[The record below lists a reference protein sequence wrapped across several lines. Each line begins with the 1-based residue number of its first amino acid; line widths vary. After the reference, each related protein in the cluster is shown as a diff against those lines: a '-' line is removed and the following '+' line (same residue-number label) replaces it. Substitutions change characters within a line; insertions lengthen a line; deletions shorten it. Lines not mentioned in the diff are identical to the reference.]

1 MLEANT
7 QNLHGDDTVHLVH
20 GVVSGQGPLS
30 GQRFGHAWVEVEID
44 GMWRVIDKS
53 NGRDILLPR
62 EFYYD
67 LGNIDSKKQ
76 HRYETMQ
83 AFAFMQDTGHFGP
96 WEDGVNP
103 EVGNDASAVP
113 MTDDEEL
120 SVFPDER
127 DEIGRQRQPLSGNI
141 KRALSAMT
149 EDTEVVSEG
158 LDVLKYW
165 IHPTFPK
172 EMIKV
177 DNAHHTQFVH
187 QHPDWFGLPA
197 DVVHKH
203 KEYYDA
209 EAVLCDHTAELMYD
223 NGWVRF
229 SLERG
234 NGYFQSIEVD
244 TIKLALRMTLSAGMD
259 IESIAVD
266 SGYGWEEGF
275 AVKTRK
281 AVKLFART
289 GKQPSKIAQ
298 FQESTET
305 LNELKHIVT
314 RHGDNKEAEVY
325 VNPSSRQL
333 IAMLKNSEYQELRG
347 YYDDD
352 HVYWWDSEF
361 LIHHAMVKELGLDY
375 EERNRL
381 FLSARGELDYEET
394 IRDELEAN
402 RWIDTVF
409 YIEEDM
415 GWRPLWVKGMVA
427 EGVGIITKQNQTV
440 DVGPD
445 ETKKQAKKFGNK
457 VTKGGVPPLLESLTT
472 PYGHKWIQ
480 MDDDRYV
487 AQAKTDNDDIIN
499 IEFDDDTIS
508 NAPMTDWSM
517 AFTRNDSI
525 SISGTRDAFR
535 ILATVL
541 AATKEFIEIIN
552 PSMLNF
558 TAEKPGVRR
567 GFRRNASGAMA
578 LGVREKGNSSRSNL
592 YKRMVRQYIDTTK
605 YSIETQETSDRTSF
619 IITKK
624 DEITESKL
632 LEYVE
637 YVSIPR
643 RGIQLKVLVNPP
655 ANMLASHLQES
666 SMKELRGFYD
676 EEGNKVYWWD
686 AAYAIHVEMCKKLG
700 LEYQHMGR
708 LEMSSDGELLFEPEN
723 REFLQD
729 IRWFKKNFDVSVK
742 NGSFGAPRVQMMLKG
757 MGIQE
762 EKISLPD
769 LETDDEMMVGKFKNR
784 KATITGFKKDK
795 NNQPIAKTDKGDQQI
810 FKGRIKKLMP
820 DEKLDEVNR
829 DDMGHE
835 VDDIGTSYGLWGEPD
850 DLEWV
855 GKIGKYPVALN
866 NIRGQY
872 NRREIMLYT
881 PEKHEPIAAITLYRE
896 GKTWITQYSRVLTEY
911 QGMSLGYRLY
921 KFCIEKLGYTLQSDK
936 TQTPG
941 SAKAWAK
948 LFKTRGINVYS
959 YRLGKKNNRFQNVEI
974 GPDGHLHGAHD
985 EVYSEPDRHDNSDG
999 MDIEDD
1005 IWAYEA
1011 MLNTEVGAGRMS
1023 EEDAIKLMRKANK
1036 SYRQERDDYNKA
1048 GYGTTLIATSKKL
1061 VTEDQMGPQT
1071 PSVQQIAKMHDVP
1084 IKQIRQQLLKGIN
1097 VEKEHTENE
1106 TLASEIA
1113 RDHLAEFP
1121 DYYDRLKKVEE
1132 NITGDNIMDHD
1143 TELQKTLK
1151 ELNDIQESISES
1163 YLKEY
1168 TNAREKAEQYL
1179 ADDVQ
1184 TLPEHKLKTKIRSK
1198 TKKLKT
1204 SRKKGVRSAARKASA
1219 SIREAWNKKKAEV
1232 TENVS
1237 VVNEVTLTYKGMKYY
1252 PNGGGARR
1260 GQKRGG
1266 YWMDNRDSN
1275 SGKSHFNSIKAVKD
1289 YINQKIN
1296 DDSKTDVSETAGG
1309 MSTGSIATGGDMA
1322 LGAGDPKASVY
1333 ANPQRR
1339 GNAPK
1344 KAKTPKYKNTKDTT
1358 NGSKR

>member
-1 MLEANT
+1 MERNGGGDCYAAAGKYMLEANT

-487 AQAKTDNDDIIN
+487 AQAKTDNDD
-499 IEFDDDTIS
+499 
-508 NAPMTDWSM
+508 
-517 AFTRNDSI
+517 
-525 SISGTRDAFR
+525 
-535 ILATVL
+535 
-541 AATKEFIEIIN
+541 
-552 PSMLNF
+552 
-558 TAEKPGVRR
+558 
-567 GFRRNASGAMA
+567 
-578 LGVREKGNSSRSNL
+578 
-592 YKRMVRQYIDTTK
+592 
-605 YSIETQETSDRTSF
+605 